1 TNSFNAG
8 GAFPQAS
15 TLYSNPAKLAGYDI
29 VMLSC
34 EGSQYPDTKM
44 PYVNNMLGYM
54 NAGGRLF
61 LSHLHFY
68 WLRTGPARL
77 PPTATYI
84 GVAPKLYAPAPGTVN
99 TTFPKGNALADWL
112 VTVGAST
119 TRGQLDIYAGQHSV
133 AAVTAPT
140 QSWITVPANTAA
152 TGPQP
157 SVQ

>member
-1 TNSFNAG
+1 
-8 GAFPQAS
+8 
-15 TLYSNPAKLAGYDI
+15 
-29 VMLSC
+29 
-34 EGSQYPDTKM
+34 
-44 PYVNNMLGYM
+44 MLGYM

-68 WLRTGPARL
+68 WLRSGPAPL
-77 PPTATYI
+77 PTTATYI
-84 GVAPKLYAPAPGTVN
+84 GVGPKLDVPAPGTVN

-119 TRGQLDIYAGQHSV
+119 TRGQLDIYARHHSV

-157 SVQ
+157 SVQYMTFNTPVGTPEASQCGRVVLTDLHMNASIGNMFGGDN